1 MRILQRGD
9 TGNDVRTAQTA
20 LIRAGY
26 APGRADGIFGSNTER
41 AVKQFQRVLGLRQ
54 DGIIGPRTWEFL
66 QPFALESDPDVLRRG
81 SRGNMVR
88 ILQQA
93 LEASGNSPGTIDS
106 LFGTKTQAALRA
118 FQRSARLPETGV
130 ANRDTWLAIA
140 PSSITTT
147 YT

>member
-1 MRILQRGD
+1 
-9 TGNDVRTAQTA
+9 
-20 LIRAGY
+20 
-26 APGRADGIFGSNTER
+26 
-41 AVKQFQRVLGLRQ
+41 
-54 DGIIGPRTWEFL
+54 
-66 QPFALESDPDVLRRG
+66 
-81 SRGNMVR
+81 MVR

-140 PSSITTT
+140 PFINYDNVYLRRGDRGMLVVILQTALYNAGRFIGGASAPVVIPMIAAGHGFGFAIGCVSCIYVVAFIAMFFIPEKKGATLE
-147 YT
+147 

>member
-1 MRILQRGD
+1 
-9 TGNDVRTAQTA
+9 
-20 LIRAGY
+20 
-26 APGRADGIFGSNTER
+26 
-41 AVKQFQRVLGLRQ
+41 
-54 DGIIGPRTWEFL
+54 
-66 QPFALESDPDVLRRG
+66 
-81 SRGNMVR
+81 MVR

-140 PSSITTT
+140 PFINYDNVYLRRGDRGMLVVILQTALYNAGFDPGRHRRRIWHAYPQRTGGLPEGKGPFS
-147 YT
+147 